1 MKTSLVNEIRNIT
14 GSSGLL
20 LGKDVSE
27 RKAGI
32 WIEEPIAAQAIIR
45 PKDTKEV
52 SEILTL

>member
-1 MKTSLVNEIRNIT
+1 MDVSFVSAVKKIT
-14 GSSGLL
+14 GDSGLL

-52 SEILTL
+52 LSLIHI